1 MRATILA
8 LAVLMILNQPA
19 HAGAADGNPLPGE
32 RLNEGARDRRA
43 NKRIDSRLPMRL
55 ETRLTRR
62 TMEAPLATSISR
74 ITADANNGCSKSG
87 DANASQRCG
96 LPQ

>member
-8 LAVLMILNQPA
+8 LAVLVIFNQPA
-19 HAGAADGNPLPGE
+19 HASEADAKPLPGE
-32 RLNEGARDRRA
+32 RLNAGAQDRRA
-43 NKRIDSRLPMRL
+43 NKRIDTRLPMRL
-55 ETRLTRR
+55 DTRLTRR

-96 LPQ
+96 PPQ